1 MSRYTEMLFSSVC
14 VERDILFATLPGYN
28 RQQTPTELA
37 IDVYAPEGDTEEN
50 RRAVIL
56 VHGGG
61 FCGGDRRK
69 GFPERF
75 GSLLTQYGYVCFSVD
90 YRLFLEGNRPKH
102 PTAAPYAAMD
112 IECAR
117 RFITENAERFRVD
130 AAHIAICG
138 ASAGGMGSLEACR
151 IHTAY
156 TAFVCLWGTYDNAMV
171 PSSYPPTILIHGT
184 ADQSVSYAFS
194 EAFYAKLQEKGIPTE
209 LIPLEDAP
217 HTAIKWLGEFEERM
231 IRFLDTYAV

>member
-1 MSRYTEMLFSSVC
+1 MARYTEKLFDAVR
-14 VERDILFATLPGYN
+14 VEKDILFATFPGLDGKH
-28 RQQTPTELA
+28 TPTDLYM
-37 IDVYAPEGDTEEN
+37 DVYMPEEDTEEN
-50 RRAVIL
+50 RRAILL

-61 FCGGDRRK
+61 FVGGDRRQ
-69 GFPERF
+69 GYIVTL
-75 GSLLTQYGYVCFSVD
+75 GNLLAQYGYVCFSLE
-90 YRLFLEGNRPKH
+90 YRMFNKGERPKY

-112 IECAR
+112 IEYAR
-117 RFITENAERFRVD
+117 QYIAENADRFRID
-130 AAHIAICG
+130 PAKMAICG
-138 ASAGGMGSLEACR
+138 GSAGGMGSLEACR

-156 TAFVCLWGTYDNAMV
+156 TAFVCLWGTYENAMV
-171 PSSYPPTILIHGT
+171 PSIYPPTILIHGT

-231 IRFLDTYAV
+231 IRFLDTYAG